1 MQKIKQILK
10 DFFQIEP
17 IQIKALNAY
26 ANTNYLVETK
36 SNKYILKEYIFEQE
50 LFDFLL
56 AESRIL
62 QILSKN
68 QPDLFQKVYLNK
80 NNEAVFRKDNKMY
93 RLIGFLEGEILVNVA
108 HTEKLLEN
116 FGEILAKADL
126 VLQKLNLPV
135 IKARQYEW
143 DILQIDL
150 SKKYFQEIE
159 NPADRKLVEYFY
171 LQFNEEVRPN
181 IPELRKSIIH
191 ADANDYNVLVKN
203 ERISGIIDFGDS
215 VYSLL
220 INELAVALTY
230 IMFEKDE
237 PLKYAEAVIKG
248 YQKIIP
254 LQEKETD
261 ILYYLIAA
269 RLCISVSQAAHTK
282 KLKPNDEYIAIS
294 EKPAWNLLKKW
305 LTINPLHA
313 QNAFRQAAGMD
324 RVLEENL
331 DKDISL
337 RRKYISNA
345 LSLSYQKPIKMN
357 KAAFQYMYDTQGN
370 TYLDMRNN
378 IPHVGHSHPR
388 VVLAAQKQM
397 AQLNTNTRYLY
408 DELNEYSERLLA
420 KFPKQLNKI
429 FFVNSGSAA
438 SDLAI
443 RLALNHTQKEKLA
456 VMQYGYHGNTWA
468 SINISHYKF
477 AGKGGSGTP
486 ENIIVAD
493 APDTYRGKYKDK
505 ETAGKSYAF
514 DFIKKAEQN
523 EGQIAAF
530 IAEPIISA
538 AGQIPLPDGYLNEIY
553 NFIRKQGG
561 VCISDEVQTGFG
573 RQGTD
578 FWAFET
584 YNVIPDIVIIG
595 KPMGNGHPMAAVVCT
610 EEIVKSFENGM
621 EFFSSFG
628 GNPVSCAIGSEVLK
642 VIEEEDLVG
651 NAFTVGNYLI
661 EHFKNLQKKY
671 PVIGDIRGSG
681 LNLGIDIVKNP
692 QSKEADTEL
701 AGQIVNRLRE
711 KEILIG
717 TDGPFDNVL
726 KIKPPMCFTK
736 ENVDFFIEKLE
747 QILKKR
753 FKDK

>member
-1 MQKIKQILK
+1 MQKIEQILN
-10 DFFQIEP
+10 DFFQINP
-17 IQIKALNAY
+17 VKIKALNAY
-26 ANTNYLVETK
+26 ANANYLIETK
-36 SNKYILKEYIFEQE
+36 SKKYILKEYIYEHDLFE
-50 LFDFLL
+50 FLQ
-56 AESRIL
+56 AESNIL
-62 QILSKN
+62 QSLSEKL
-68 QPDLFQKVYLNK
+68 PAYFQKVFPNK
-80 NNEAVFRKDNKMY
+80 NNQVVFQIDDKMY
-93 RLIGFLEGEILVNVA
+93 RLISYLEGDLLVKVT
-108 HTEKLLEN
+108 HSKDLLEN

-191 ADANDYNVLVKN
+191 ADANDYNILVENDK
-203 ERISGIIDFGDS
+203 ISGIIDFGDS

-230 IMFEKDE
+230 IMFEKNE

-282 KLKPNDEYIAIS
+282 KLKPDDEYIAIS

-313 QNAFRQAAGMD
+313 QNAFRQAASMD

-331 DKDISL
+331 DKDIAL
-337 RRKYISNA
+337 RNKYISNA
-345 LSLSYQKPIKMN
+345 LSLSYQKPIKMH

-388 VVLAAQKQM
+388 VVSAAQKQM
-397 AQLNTNTRYLY
+397 ARLNTNTRYLY

-578 FWAFET
+578 FWAFES

-628 GNPVSCAIGSEVLK
+628 GNPVSCAIGLEVLK

-661 EHFKNLQKKY
+661 EQFKNLQKKY
-671 PVIGDIRGSG
+671 PLIGDIRGSG

-701 AGQIVNRLRE
+701 AGQIVNKLRE

-736 ENVDFFIEKLE
+736 ENVVFFIEKLE

>member
-191 ADANDYNVLVKN
+191 ADANDYNVLVENDK
-203 ERISGIIDFGDS
+203 ISGIIDFGDS

-661 EHFKNLQKKY
+661 EQFKNLQKKY